1 MGGGRT
7 PDLALEFFSAGARP
21 DKALPRTMPTRIVR
35 GNRVGYFAPNP
46 VQTISFTTSFFG
58 ISLSW

>member
-7 PDLALEFFSAGARP
+7 LDLALEFFSARDRP
-21 DKALPRTMPTRIVR
+21 DKALPRTMPARMVR
-35 GNRVGYFAPNP
+35 GSSGVYFPPSP